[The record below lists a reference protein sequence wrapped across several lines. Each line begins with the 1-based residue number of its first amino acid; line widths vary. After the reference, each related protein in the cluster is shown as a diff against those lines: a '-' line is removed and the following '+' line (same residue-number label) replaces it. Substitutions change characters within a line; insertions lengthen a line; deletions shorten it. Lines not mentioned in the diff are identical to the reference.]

1 MKQIDTSPAKMDLFE
16 IILTLQFGVCN
27 YDEQIPAGQEG
38 QSFLQ
43 REKVSWETYGKQNLC
58 FHWLSSYGEESSS
71 IGLCFLSLQL
81 ERAPPW
87 ETGLPSLFN

>member
-38 QSFLQ
+38 QSFFTEGKGELGDL
-43 REKVSWETYGKQNLC
+43 REAESLLSLAEFLRGRVL
-58 FHWLSSYGEESSS
+58 FHWSLLSFFAARKSSPLGDWS
-71 IGLCFLSLQL
+71 PKSV
-81 ERAPPW
+81 
-87 ETGLPSLFN
+87 